1 MSLNGLV
8 VDLLSALECDDMKD
22 VSLIAQDGEQIRAC
36 RFLLAARSK
45 MFKRMLYG
53 NFKESTSN
61 QIEMRQYSGSVLEAV
76 VEFCS
81 RNKISSHLIQDQ
93 SAETIRTLVKLAQAA
108 DYLEIP
114 GLLKETESLVQR
126 RVAEHPML
134 ACPVY
139 DEADEGS
146 RLFQCACR
154 MIRCRPYVALSPDDN
169 SNYAFGGGI
178 QCLRSDRI
186 EGLMKDTEIEAGEL
200 FLFEMLQRW
209 VDHAS
214 DYHQEEAMR
223 VAMECGKYFLL
234 YYIEPDELL
243 STVQKSGLFPPNLIV
258 EAIVRQALKASHN
271 RVWTINCRGRD
282 ANVDRVLVE
291 GSGHRDVNGVYYRI
305 NGLNKGNDVYSK
317 HEVSCGQLLVYT
329 LSCTQKD
336 DTIESRIFCSKVL
349 THRAIPTLLALHKQP
364 VMPVAVMPVFQP
376 LLQIIHLEP
385 SSKTARD
392 NSPLAMHCKVGAGE
406 NVSRWKIKL
415 PLSISFNIHPP
426 SLSTHLDTGI

>member
-1 MSLNGLV
+1 MSLNSVV
-8 VDLLSALECDDMKD
+8 VDLLSALEDDDLKD
-22 VSLIAQDGEQIRAC
+22 VSLIAQDGVQVRAC

-45 MFKRMLYG
+45 MLKRMLYG

-61 QIEMRQYSGSVLEAV
+61 QIELRQYSGPVLQAV
-76 VEFCS
+76 VEFCC
-81 RNKISSHLIQDQ
+81 RNKIPANLNRDH
-93 SAETIRTLVKLAQAA
+93 SAETIRILVKLAQAA

-114 GLLKETESLVQR
+114 GLLKRTEELVQR
-126 RVAEHPML
+126 WVAEHPLL

-146 RLFQCACR
+146 HLFQCACR
-154 MIRCRPYVALSPDDN
+154 MIRCRPYVALSPDN
-169 SNYAFGGGI
+169 SNSAFGGGI
-178 QCLRSDRI
+178 ECLKSDRI
-186 EGLMKDTEIEAGEL
+186 EALMKDTEIEAGEL
-200 FLFEMLQRW
+200 FLFEMLKRW
-209 VDHAS
+209 VEHAS
-214 DYHQEEAMR
+214 EYHQEQAMTLAR
-223 VAMECGKYFLL
+223 GCAKYFLL

-258 EAIVRQALKASHN
+258 EAIMRQALKASQN

-364 VMPVAVMPVFQP
+364 VMPALVTPFFQP
-376 LLQIIHLEP
+376 LLQIIHLEL
-385 SSKTARD
+385 STKAALD
-392 NSPLAMHCKVGAGE
+392 NSPLAKHCKVGAGE
-406 NVSRWKIKL
+406 NKYHEGNKC
-415 PLSISFNIHPP
+415 
-426 SLSTHLDTGI
+426 G